1 MLFSLIEQLGVA
13 ANDCMMIGDSIYDIQ
28 MGKAAAVAT
37 CAVTWGYNSQEALAQ
52 AAPDFIKTSVDSM
65 AAWLLAD

>member
-1 MLFSLIEQLGVA
+1 
-13 ANDCMMIGDSIYDIQ
+13 

-52 AAPDFIKTSVDSM
+52 AAPDFTKTSVDSM